1 MAICPVF
8 RANTMYNIYLPATA
22 VSPTDEQRRDLR
34 TFLKKRRITYLTH
47 FTRIENVRSI
57 LRYGILPRS
66 VVRGNKAL
74 SSAKLSDHG
83 LPDAWARLVPFN
95 LSLPDYKLFTEIEGT
110 DLSKCVVLLIDAKVL
125 CDYPFYFFPDHSENF
140 IHNAPF
146 PNMVLTEGLSI
157 KEFKALFNDLD
168 DVKRNALDLESFYPT
183 SPRTELLSFFP
194 IPPSYIAQ
202 ICFTSE
208 YKFNQW
214 FLHNTE
220 LALNLDKKNF
230 WACGLQY
237 FSPRSDSNAWKTRG
251 ICSAKTSGHG
261 L

>member
-1 MAICPVF
+1 
-8 RANTMYNIYLPATA
+8 MYTYLPAAA
-22 VSPTDEQRRDLR
+22 VSPTDEQSRIIRN
-34 TFLKKRRITYLTH
+34 FLKKRKISYLTH

-57 LRYGILPRS
+57 LRYGILPRA
-66 VVRGNKAL
+66 VVCGNKSL
-74 SSAKLSDHG
+74 SAAKVSDRG
-83 LPDAWARLVPFN
+83 LPDAWARMVPFN
-95 LSLPDYKLFTEIEGT
+95 LSFPDYKLFTEIEGT
-110 DLSKCVVLLIDAKVL
+110 DLSKCVVILIDAKVL
-125 CDYPFYFFPDHSENF
+125 CDYPFCFFPDHSENF
-140 IHNAPF
+140 INHAPA
-146 PNMVLTEGLSI
+146 PNLVLTEGLSI

-168 DVKRNALDLESFYPT
+168 DVKRDALDLESYYPT

-194 IPPSYIAQ
+194 IPPAYIAQ

-220 LALNLDKKNF
+220 LALNLGKKNF

-237 FSPRSDSNAWKTRG
+237 FSPRCDSSAWKTRG
-251 ICSAKTSGHG
+251 IRGAKNSSHG